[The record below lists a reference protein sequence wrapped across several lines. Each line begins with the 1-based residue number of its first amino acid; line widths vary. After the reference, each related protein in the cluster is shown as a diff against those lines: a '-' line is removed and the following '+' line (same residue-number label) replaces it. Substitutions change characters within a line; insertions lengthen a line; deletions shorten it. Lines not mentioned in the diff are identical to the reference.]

1 MRAVRQPRRTRERRT
16 TSVESAAVGFIQ
28 FIIRA
33 RSDDI
38 FLSFSLC
45 DTQQASVTGKKTLLE
60 RGFLLAL
67 KWRKGVVVFTVLG
80 ARTTEASAFD
90 SIRFDSIQNVAEE
103 SRISNLCDFEREKD
117 SAVCRRR
124 EKNARDR
131 SVPRRGKVV
140 SIPLRVI
147 FVVLV
152 ECPFGIS
159 DLSLDLMNER
169 EREREIE
176 YRTRARRRT
185 KRDRGRE
192 DKGF

>member
-1 MRAVRQPRRTRERRT
+1 MEKRSRCFYRFGCANDGSKRVR
-16 TSVESAAVGFIQ
+16 
-28 FIIRA
+28 
-33 RSDDI
+33 
-38 FLSFSLC
+38 
-45 DTQQASVTGKKTLLE
+45 
-60 RGFLLAL
+60 
-67 KWRKGVVVFTVLG
+67 
-80 ARTTEASAFD
+80 FD

-124 EKNARDR
+124 GKNARDR

-159 DLSLDLMNER
+159 DLSLDLTN
-169 EREREIE
+169 
-176 YRTRARRRT
+176 ALLV
-185 KRDRGRE
+185 
-192 DKGF
+192 